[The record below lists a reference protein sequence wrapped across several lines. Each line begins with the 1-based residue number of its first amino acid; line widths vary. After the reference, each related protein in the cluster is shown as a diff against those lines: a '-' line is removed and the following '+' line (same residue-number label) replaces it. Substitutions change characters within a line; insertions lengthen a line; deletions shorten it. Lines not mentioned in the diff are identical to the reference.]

1 MQNKYAGACR
11 KCKTHVDVGQGV
23 YHDAVYCKSCVT
35 SGDLPAP
42 VQRAATLAR
51 PSVRELTST
60 GEVRTPYEPDN
71 LTLFRAF
78 PGARWNKEQRC
89 WSVSL
94 ADADLPR
101 VLELADTLKLTVP
114 PEIRTRATT
123 RTEQAALVASDPR
136 LYPFQVKGVDFLSR
150 RKNALLADQMGL
162 GKTVQ
167 ALCALGE
174 GWRVLV
180 ICPASLKFN
189 WRNEAR
195 KWAKHY
201 RVTILEGRSNW
212 KWPEQGE
219 IVISNYSILPSYL
232 KHDLRKVKQDPKK
245 QVEAMAIEAALLEI
259 PNGISL
265 IVDEAHNVK
274 SNKAERSRATRQ
286 LAIRA
291 DRVWALTGTPLLTRA
306 MDLWGILNNLNLAK
320 EVFSWPIFTKLFNGR
335 KNRWGG
341 WEFSLP
347 GPEVAERLRRVM
359 LRRLRDEVLPDLP
372 DKLIKTVEVDGIG
385 KGLERELDELWGEF
399 QEQIEGGSLPP
410 FERFSEIR
418 AKLAESRIPALEE
431 IVEDYEEEG
440 VPLVV
445 FSAHRAP
452 VDHLSLR
459 DGWRTITG
467 DTPPHQ
473 RQLTVDAFQ
482 AGSLKGVALT
492 IAAGGVGITL
502 TKASHEIF
510 TDLDWTPALNQQAED
525 RCARIGQTA
534 QKINITRLVSKH
546 PLDIHVSNLIAEK
559 IALIDA
565 SIEAKAEVVI
575 PEQAATAE
583 APQSHVSKVESD
595 DLLNALRILSG
606 ICDGAR
612 ELDDVGFN
620 RTDSAFGKSL
630 AARSYLT
637 DRQAEAVKRMLRKY
651 HRQLPAD
658 LYARLYPEVV
668 EKAKKS

>member
-1 MQNKYAGACR
+1 
-11 KCKTHVDVGQGV
+11 
-23 YHDAVYCKSCVT
+23 
-35 SGDLPAP
+35 
-42 VQRAATLAR
+42 
-51 PSVRELTST
+51 
-60 GEVRTPYEPDN
+60 
-71 LTLFRAF
+71 
-78 PGARWNKEQRC
+78 
-89 WSVSL
+89 
-94 ADADLPR
+94 
-101 VLELADTLKLTVP
+101 
-114 PEIRTRATT
+114 
-123 RTEQAALVASDPR
+123 
-136 LYPFQVKGVDFLSR
+136 
-150 RKNALLADQMGL
+150 
-162 GKTVQ
+162 
-167 ALCALGE
+167 
-174 GWRVLV
+174 
-180 ICPASLKFN
+180 
-189 WRNEAR
+189 
-195 KWAKHY
+195 
-201 RVTILEGRSNW
+201 
-212 KWPEQGE
+212 
-219 IVISNYSILPSYL
+219 
-232 KHDLRKVKQDPKK
+232 
-245 QVEAMAIEAALLEI
+245 
-259 PNGISL
+259 
-265 IVDEAHNVK
+265 VK

-492 IAAGGVGITL
+492 IAAGGVGIT
-502 TKASHEIF
+502 KASHEIF